1 LNTPDSKLFSKGEE
15 IMNIY
20 VGNLNWAT
28 TEAELKEAFDAYGE
42 VTSVNIIMDRN
53 TGQSRGFGFIEM
65 GSNSEGQA
73 AVEAMNGADLGER
86 SLKVNVA
93 RPRESGGRRSN
104 QRDQD
109 RW

>member
-1 LNTPDSKLFSKGEE
+1 
-15 IMNIY
+15 MNIY

-28 TEAELKEAFDAYGE
+28 TEAELKEAFDAFGE

-73 AVEAMNGADLGER
+73 AVEALNGADLGGR

-93 RPRESGGRRSN
+93 RPRESGGRRSS